1 MIDILQISLQFGGKY
16 LYRDVSFKINS
27 GDKIAL
33 VGSNGTGKSS
43 LLKLITGQLLPESG
57 KIQKAKSATIGYL
70 PQENIVHKGKPL
82 LTEAIS
88 ALTDITSLRNKENE
102 ISEVLKNNDISEE
115 ERDDL
120 INQLGEIHYRLEDLD
135 SFSVEA
141 KVKKILTGLGFKEEE
156 FEKPTEQFSIGWQM
170 RIALAKILISQ
181 NDILLLDEP
190 TNHLDMDSLKWL
202 TNYLKSYKGAILTV
216 SHDKYFINE
225 ITNKTLE
232 LFGGKFYLFNGTY
245 NAYLNYK
252 AERNRLNLKQ
262 AEQQGKKIKET
273 EKFIE
278 RFRYKAT
285 KAKQV
290 QSRIKQL
297 EKIERIE
304 LPDVEKS
311 ISIKFPEAQKS
322 GKTVLELES
331 VSKSFGEK
339 LVFKDV
345 NLEINRGD
353 KIAFVGPNGAGKTT
367 LSKIIAG
374 KLKDFTGKRE
384 IGYNVF
390 ISYYSQEVADELDKS
405 ITILE
410 TLEQMGSELTQN
422 QLRTLLGS
430 FLFKGDDVY
439 KKISVLSGGEKSRV
453 ALAKILLT
461 KSNFIILDE
470 PTNHLDM
477 ISSQLLQS
485 ALVNFSGSLVIVSHD
500 VDFLRTIVNK
510 VFDIRNE
517 KTTLYEGDIDYYLWK
532 KESENNRIISENNY
546 FDKKSSSK
554 DISKKELR
562 RLEAEKR
569 QMRFEATKDIS
580 AEIKKLEMKINEL
593 EETETE
599 LEKKLADPNIYND
612 HRRALEVNIEYKKT
626 KDELEKLLLLWEEKQ
641 DKLKEIEYRLL

>member
-102 ISEVLKNNDISEE
+102 ISEALKNNDISEE